1 MYVAQSISLL
11 LPSIL
16 PEFRPKHQPVKRI
29 FTLLSL
35 LFSLTNTVDAQW
47 SFDPLNPLVF
57 CDAPFNQFD
66 LQSVPDGDG
75 GLFSFWLD
83 ARTGSESTKV
93 FGQHFDANGN
103 ILWEINGK
111 LILDEPGEIR
121 KFKLYHYEDDK
132 LIVVWYNYNAPLIS
146 DNKLLV
152 QQIDDDGNK
161 MWVDD
166 LEISHANTNESSI
179 VWYYN
184 EFDLVRDEYGFHIG
198 FLISNGSGY
207 QYNLSRFTFEG
218 ILTTPLHG
226 VMYGNGYNGFVR
238 MLGNQEDGVYLFRP
252 TGNGS
257 GAPLKCAYIDTLASP
272 KNTAWLGWITVTDAP
287 GLNYGYDAIADKDGI
302 TFMWEG
308 ENTIKTNRID
318 TAGAFIWGV
327 QPKLVC
333 TAPGNEIGFTFKEN
347 NGDYFAV
354 WKDNRPGIVG
364 NYAIYGQ
371 RFNQN
376 GDMLWGSTGAEIAN
390 TSNFNPFAKF
400 TFDED
405 SNLVVCHNSNLG
417 LRKHIISSQG
427 IQILGGN
434 GGEALTGNVQPNED
448 DYELI
453 RLNNHIILGG
463 MWYYP
468 GNNNVFLSCIDGCA
482 FTSFTETIS
491 SCSDYTF
498 YGQNFTESG
507 IYEVEIPGDT
517 IVTLN
522 LTINQPVASVILSG
536 DTLIAESSEGAYS
549 WWNCDTQ
556 IIEVENQ
563 ENYIPEINGNY
574 ALILDL
580 NGCSDT
586 SDCVNVIISGVND
599 LNDLLDINVF
609 PNPGSDVLSIS
620 SSQYLQNTWVFVYNF
635 AGQLV
640 LNPIKIS
647 GNSLTI
653 HTEELLSGIYQV
665 VLFNGNNIAEKRW
678 MKN

>member
-1 MYVAQSISLL
+1 M
-11 LPSIL
+11 
-16 PEFRPKHQPVKRI
+16 KRI
-29 FTLLSL
+29 YTLLFLMLSASFVL
-35 LFSLTNTVDAQW
+35 NAQW
-47 SFDPLNPLVF
+47 SFDPLNPLIF
-57 CDAPFNQFD
+57 CDAPNNQLD

-75 GLFSFWLD
+75 GLFCFWRD
-83 ARTGSESTKV
+83 SRTGSESTKV
-93 FGQHFDANGN
+93 YGQHFDANGN
-103 ILWEINGK
+103 ILWEPNGK
-111 LILDEPGEIR
+111 LILEESGEIR
-121 KFKLYHYEDDK
+121 QFKLYHYEDDK

-152 QQIDDDGNK
+152 QQIDDNGNK

-166 LEISHANTNESSI
+166 LEISHANTTESSV

-184 EFDLVRDEYGFHIG
+184 EFDLVRDDYGFHIG
-198 FLISNGSGY
+198 FLFSNGSGY
-207 QYNLSRFTFEG
+207 QYNLSRFTIDG
-218 ILTTPLHG
+218 IRTTPLHG
-226 VMYGNGYNGFVR
+226 VVYGYGYNSSVR
-238 MLGNQEDGVYLFRP
+238 MIGNQDNGAFLFGR

-257 GAPLKCAYIDTLASP
+257 GAPLRCAYIDTLATP
-272 KNTAWLGWITVTDAP
+272 KNNAWLGWMIVSDAP
-287 GLNYGYDAIADKDGI
+287 GLSYGFDAIANEGGI
-302 TFMWEG
+302 TFIWEG

-333 TAPGNEIGFTFKEN
+333 TAPGNEIGFTFKEY

-364 NYAIYGQ
+364 NFAIYGQ

-376 GDMLWGSTGAEIAN
+376 GDMLWGPTGAEIAN

-405 SNLVVCHNSNLG
+405 SNLVVCHNSSLG

-434 GGEALTGNVQPNED
+434 GGDALTGNVQPNED
-448 DYELI
+448 DYELTL
-453 RLNNHIILGG
+453 LNNHIILAGTR
-463 MWYYP
+463 YYP
-468 GNNNVFLSCIDGCA
+468 GDNSVFLSCIDGCV
-482 FTSFTETIS
+482 FTSITETIS
-491 SCSDYTF
+491 TCSDYTF

-522 LTINQPVASVILSG
+522 LTINQPVASVTLSG
-536 DTLIAESSEGAYS
+536 DSLIAESSEGAFS

-556 IIEVENQ
+556 TIEAENQ
-563 ENYIPEINGNY
+563 ESFIPEVSGNY
-574 ALILDL
+574 ALILNL
-580 NGCSDT
+580 SGCTDT
-586 SDCVNVIISGVND
+586 TDCVNLEISGLSSLIDD
-599 LNDLLDINVF
+599 LDVHVF
-609 PNPGSDVLSIS
+609 PNPSADMFSIS
-620 SSQYLQNTWVFVYNF
+620 SATFLQNTWVFVYNY
-635 AGQLV
+635 AGQLA
-640 LNPIKIS
+640 LNPIQMN

-653 HTEELLSGIYQV
+653 HAEELPSGVYQV
-665 VLFNGNNIAEKRW
+665 VLFNGNRLAEKRW